1 MCDEKMRMRNVFFFK
16 DMELVVTVSMRNILR
31 RSRFQVRKS
40 EKPQQLEFATDCGLF
55 CTCTYVAVVL

>member
-1 MCDEKMRMRNVFFFK
+1 
-16 DMELVVTVSMRNILR
+16 MELVVTVSMRNILR